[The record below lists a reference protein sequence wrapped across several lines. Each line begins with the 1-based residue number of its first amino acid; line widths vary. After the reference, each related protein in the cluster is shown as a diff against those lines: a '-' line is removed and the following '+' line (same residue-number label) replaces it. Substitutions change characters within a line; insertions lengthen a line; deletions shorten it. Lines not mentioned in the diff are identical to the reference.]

1 MRSSVVISAFKIKIL
16 YIGAQLPLTFVNPA
30 VVKKKLPVISEAP
43 DEDIDM
49 DDAESLAILRS
60 ESRANK
66 SATPS
71 VSTRPRSAPPMSGII
86 PSAQVV
92 SNGSNTNSDDSSSP
106 RFDEVVSSPSNT
118 NTSNQRQSTTVAKQT
133 SLVESIEK
141 SLGPSTRTI
150 LPVKPPSIEDVI
162 VKATS
167 AQKNVIVPSIINNG
181 EVLLAK
187 PSTVSHAGFLSSD
200 LNDIRQHQRDI
211 LEQMSSSQEDI
222 RAIRQDLKQI
232 QGLLVSKSKGDELSK
247 NSLQLLVDG
256 MHSLSEEV
264 RSSYVQ
270 YRESLSTIKT
280 LAENERKA
288 LQGQISNE
296 RLLAATQRDSYE
308 ERIAKLMQDKALFD
322 IDKEKLD
329 RGQKQLER
337 SEALFEQ
344 RKIAARE
351 EIDTADTLMNAI
363 RGAESRLN
371 DEMERLNDLRNYAK
385 QKDDEAT
392 MKLQQ
397 AQELSKKARD
407 MEATFEDTEYQ
418 RQELAMTR
426 MSLVQERVAMLKDR
440 AREREN
446 ERVSSS
452 PSIKDSLV
460 LVRRRP
466 TELSADFPFMSTNA
480 RMALASIKGDLKK
493 LRKDS

>member
-1 MRSSVVISAFKIKIL
+1 MP
-16 YIGAQLPLTFVNPA
+16 LPLTFVVNPA

-60 ESRANK
+60 ESRAGK

-71 VSTRPRSAPPMSGII
+71 VSTRPRSAPPRSGII

-92 SNGSNTNSDDSSSP
+92 SNSSNTNSDDSYSP
-106 RFDEVVSSPSNT
+106 RFDEVVSSPSN
-118 NTSNQRQSTTVAKQT
+118 NTSNQRQSTNVAKQT

-141 SLGPSTRTI
+141 SLGPSTSTI

-162 VKATS
+162 VKASS

-222 RAIRQDLKQI
+222 RAIRHDLKQL
-232 QGLLVSKSKGDELSK
+232 QGLLVSKSKGDELSR
-247 NSLQLLVDG
+247 LQFLVDG

-270 YRESLSTIKT
+270 YRESLSTLKT

-308 ERIAKLMQDKALFD
+308 EKISKLMEEKALFD

-329 RGQKQLER
+329 RGQRQLER

-351 EIDTADTLMNAI
+351 EIETADTLMNAI
-363 RGAESRLN
+363 RCAESRLN
-371 DEMERLNDLRNYAK
+371 DEMERLNDLRNYVK

-418 RQELAMTR
+418 RQELAKSK
-426 MSLVQERVAMLKDR
+426 MSLVQERVSMLKDR

-466 TELSADFPFMSTNA
+466 TELSADFPFMSMNA
-480 RMALASIKGDLKK
+480 RMALASIKGELKK

>member
-1 MRSSVVISAFKIKIL
+1 
-16 YIGAQLPLTFVNPA
+16 
-30 VVKKKLPVISEAP
+30 
-43 DEDIDM
+43 M

-60 ESRANK
+60 ESRAGK

-71 VSTRPRSAPPMSGII
+71 VSTRPRSAPPRSGII

-92 SNGSNTNSDDSSSP
+92 SNSSNTNSDDSYSP
-106 RFDEVVSSPSNT
+106 RFDEVVSSPSN

-141 SLGPSTRTI
+141 SLGPSTSTI

-162 VKATS
+162 VKASS

-200 LNDIRQHQRDI
+200 LNDIRQHQSDI

-222 RAIRQDLKQI
+222 RAIRQDLKQL
-232 QGLLVSKSKGDELSK
+232 QGLLVSKSKGDELSR
-247 NSLQLLVDG
+247 LQFLVDG
-256 MHSLSEEV
+256 IHSLSEEV

-270 YRESLSTIKT
+270 YRESLSTLKT

-308 ERIAKLMQDKALFD
+308 EKISKLMEDKALFD

-329 RGQKQLER
+329 RGQRQLER

-351 EIDTADTLMNAI
+351 EIETADTLMNAI
-363 RGAESRLN
+363 RCAESRLN
-371 DEMERLNDLRNYAK
+371 DEMERLNDLRNYVK

-418 RQELAMTR
+418 RQELAKSK
-426 MSLVQERVAMLKDR
+426 MSLVQERVSMLKDR

-466 TELSADFPFMSTNA
+466 TELSADFPFMSMNA
-480 RMALASIKGDLKK
+480 RMALASIKGELKK

>member
-1 MRSSVVISAFKIKIL
+1 MP
-16 YIGAQLPLTFVNPA
+16 LPLTFVVNPA

-60 ESRANK
+60 ESRAGK
-66 SATPS
+66 SANPS
-71 VSTRPRSAPPMSGII
+71 VSTRPRSAPPRSGII
-86 PSAQVV
+86 PSAQVM
-92 SNGSNTNSDDSSSP
+92 SNSSNTNSDDSSYSP
-106 RFDEVVSSPSNT
+106 RFDEVVSSPSN

-141 SLGPSTRTI
+141 SMGPSTSTI
-150 LPVKPPSIEDVI
+150 IPIKPPSIEDVI

-167 AQKNVIVPSIINNG
+167 AQKIVIEPSIINNG

-211 LEQMSSSQEDI
+211 LEQMSSSREDI
-222 RAIRQDLKQI
+222 RAIRQDLKQL

-270 YRESLSTIKT
+270 YRESLSTLKS

-308 ERIAKLMQDKALFD
+308 EKIAKLMQEKALFD

-329 RGQKQLER
+329 RGQRQLER

-351 EIDTADTLMNAI
+351 EIDTADTLMNAS
-363 RGAESRLN
+363 RCAESRLN
-371 DEMERLNDLRNYAK
+371 DEMERLNDLRNYVK

-418 RQELAMTR
+418 RQELAKSK

-452 PSIKDSLV
+452 SSSINDNLV

-466 TELSADFPFMSTNA
+466 AEFSADFPFMSTNR
-480 RMALASIKGDLKK
+480 RMSLASIKGELKK
-493 LRKDS
+493 LRKAS

>member
-1 MRSSVVISAFKIKIL
+1 MP
-16 YIGAQLPLTFVNPA
+16 LPLTFVVNPA

-60 ESRANK
+60 ESRAGK

-71 VSTRPRSAPPMSGII
+71 VSTRPRSAPPRSGII

-92 SNGSNTNSDDSSSP
+92 SNSSNTNSDDSYSP
-106 RFDEVVSSPSNT
+106 RFDEVVSSPSN
-118 NTSNQRQSTTVAKQT
+118 NTSNQRQSTNVAKQT

-141 SLGPSTRTI
+141 SLGPSTSTI

-162 VKATS
+162 VKASS

-222 RAIRQDLKQI
+222 RAIRHDLKQL
-232 QGLLVSKSKGDELSK
+232 QGLLVSKSKGDELSR
-247 NSLQLLVDG
+247 LQFLVDG

-264 RSSYVQ
+264 RSSNVQ
-270 YRESLSTIKT
+270 YGESLSTLKT

-308 ERIAKLMQDKALFD
+308 EKISKLMEEKALFD

-329 RGQKQLER
+329 RGQRQLER

-351 EIDTADTLMNAI
+351 EIETADTLMNAI
-363 RGAESRLN
+363 RCAESRLN
-371 DEMERLNDLRNYAK
+371 DEMERLNDLRNYVK

-418 RQELAMTR
+418 RQELAKSK
-426 MSLVQERVAMLKDR
+426 MSLVQERVSMLKDR

-466 TELSADFPFMSTNA
+466 TELSADFPFMSMNA

>member
-1 MRSSVVISAFKIKIL
+1 MP
-16 YIGAQLPLTFVNPA
+16 LPLTFVVNPA

-60 ESRANK
+60 ESRAGK

-71 VSTRPRSAPPMSGII
+71 VSTRPRSAPPRSGII

-92 SNGSNTNSDDSSSP
+92 SNSSNTNSDDSYSP
-106 RFDEVVSSPSNT
+106 KFDEVVSSPSN
-118 NTSNQRQSTTVAKQT
+118 NTSNQRQSTNVAKQT

-141 SLGPSTRTI
+141 SLGPSTSTI

-162 VKATS
+162 VKASS

-222 RAIRQDLKQI
+222 RAIRHDLKQL
-232 QGLLVSKSKGDELSK
+232 QGLLVSKSKGDELSR
-247 NSLQLLVDG
+247 LQFLVDG

-270 YRESLSTIKT
+270 YRESLSTLKT

-308 ERIAKLMQDKALFD
+308 EKISKLMEEKALFD

-329 RGQKQLER
+329 RGQRQLER

-351 EIDTADTLMNAI
+351 EIETADTLMNAI
-363 RGAESRLN
+363 RCAESRLN
-371 DEMERLNDLRNYAK
+371 DEMERLNDLRNYVK

-418 RQELAMTR
+418 RQELAKSK
-426 MSLVQERVAMLKDR
+426 MSLVQERVSMLKDR

-466 TELSADFPFMSTNA
+466 TELSADFPFMSMNA

>member
-1 MRSSVVISAFKIKIL
+1 MP
-16 YIGAQLPLTFVNPA
+16 LPLTFVNPA

-60 ESRANK
+60 ESRAGK

-71 VSTRPRSAPPMSGII
+71 VSTRPRSAPPRSGII

-92 SNGSNTNSDDSSSP
+92 SNSSNTNSDDSYSP
-106 RFDEVVSSPSNT
+106 RFDEVVSSPSN

-141 SLGPSTRTI
+141 SLGPSTSTI

-162 VKATS
+162 VKASS
-167 AQKNVIVPSIINNG
+167 AQKNVIVSSIINNG

-222 RAIRQDLKQI
+222 RAIRQDLKQL
-232 QGLLVSKSKGDELSK
+232 QGLLVSKSKGDELSR
-247 NSLQLLVDG
+247 LQFLVDG

-270 YRESLSTIKT
+270 YRESLSTLKT

-308 ERIAKLMQDKALFD
+308 EKISKLMEDKALFD

-329 RGQKQLER
+329 RGQRQLER

-351 EIDTADTLMNAI
+351 EIETADTLMNAI
-363 RGAESRLN
+363 RCAESRLN
-371 DEMERLNDLRNYAK
+371 DEMERLNDLRNYVK

-418 RQELAMTR
+418 RQELAKSK
-426 MSLVQERVAMLKDR
+426 MSLVQERVSMLKDR

-466 TELSADFPFMSTNA
+466 TELSADFPFMSMNA

>member
-1 MRSSVVISAFKIKIL
+1 MP
-16 YIGAQLPLTFVNPA
+16 LPLTFVVNPA

-60 ESRANK
+60 ESRAGK

-71 VSTRPRSAPPMSGII
+71 VSTRPRSAPPRSGII

-92 SNGSNTNSDDSSSP
+92 SNSSNTNSDDSYSP
-106 RFDEVVSSPSNT
+106 RFDEVVSSPSN
-118 NTSNQRQSTTVAKQT
+118 NTSNQRQSTNVAKQT

-141 SLGPSTRTI
+141 SLGPSTSTI

-162 VKATS
+162 VKASS

-222 RAIRQDLKQI
+222 RAIRHDLKQL
-232 QGLLVSKSKGDELSK
+232 QGLLVSKSKGDELSR
-247 NSLQLLVDG
+247 LQFLVDG

-270 YRESLSTIKT
+270 YRESLSTLKT

-308 ERIAKLMQDKALFD
+308 EKISKLMEEKALFD

-329 RGQKQLER
+329 RGQRQLER

-351 EIDTADTLMNAI
+351 EIETADTLMNAI
-363 RGAESRLN
+363 RCAESRLN
-371 DEMERLNDLRNYAK
+371 DEMERLNDLRNYVK

-418 RQELAMTR
+418 RQELAKSK
-426 MSLVQERVAMLKDR
+426 MSLVQERVSMLKDR

-466 TELSADFPFMSTNA
+466 TELSADFPFMSMNA

>member
-1 MRSSVVISAFKIKIL
+1 MP
-16 YIGAQLPLTFVNPA
+16 LPLTFVVNPA

-60 ESRANK
+60 ESRAGK

-71 VSTRPRSAPPMSGII
+71 VFTRPRSAPPRSGII

-92 SNGSNTNSDDSSSP
+92 SNSSNTNSDDSSSP
-106 RFDEVVSSPSNT
+106 RFDEVVSSPSN

-141 SLGPSTRTI
+141 SLGPSTSTI
-150 LPVKPPSIEDVI
+150 PPVKPPSIEDVI

-222 RAIRQDLKQI
+222 RAIRQDLKQL

-256 MHSLSEEV
+256 MHSLAEEV
-264 RSSYVQ
+264 RSSNVQ
-270 YRESLSTIKT
+270 YRESLSTLKS
-280 LAENERKA
+280 LAENEKKA

-308 ERIAKLMQDKALFD
+308 EKIAKLMQDKALFD

-329 RGQKQLER
+329 RGQRQLER

-344 RKIAARE
+344 RKIAARD
-351 EIDTADTLMNAI
+351 EIDTADTLMNEI

-371 DEMERLNDLRNYAK
+371 DEMERLNDLRNYVK

-407 MEATFEDTEYQ
+407 MEATFEDTEFQ

-426 MSLVQERVAMLKDR
+426 MSLVQERVSMLKDR

-452 PSIKDSLV
+452 SSSIKDNLV

-466 TELSADFPFMSTNA
+466 AEFSADFPFMSMNA

>member
-1 MRSSVVISAFKIKIL
+1 MP
-16 YIGAQLPLTFVNPA
+16 LPLTFVNPA

-60 ESRANK
+60 ESRAGK

-71 VSTRPRSAPPMSGII
+71 VSTRPRSAPPRSGII

-92 SNGSNTNSDDSSSP
+92 SNRSNTNSDDSYSP
-106 RFDEVVSSPSNT
+106 RFDEVVSSPSN

-141 SLGPSTRTI
+141 SLGPSTSTI

-162 VKATS
+162 VKASS

-222 RAIRQDLKQI
+222 RAIRQDLKQL
-232 QGLLVSKSKGDELSK
+232 QGLLVSKSKGDELSR
-247 NSLQLLVDG
+247 LQFLVDG

-270 YRESLSTIKT
+270 YRESLSTLKT

-308 ERIAKLMQDKALFD
+308 EKISKLMEDKALFD

-329 RGQKQLER
+329 RGQRQLER

-351 EIDTADTLMNAI
+351 EIETADTLMNAI
-363 RGAESRLN
+363 RCAESRLN
-371 DEMERLNDLRNYAK
+371 DEMERLNDLRNYVK

-418 RQELAMTR
+418 RQELAKSK
-426 MSLVQERVAMLKDR
+426 MSLVQERVSMLKDR

-466 TELSADFPFMSTNA
+466 TELSADFPFMSMNA